1 MSTTDD
7 TDLGEISD
15 ENIIRLLERAEWP
28 LSTSEVGDKFG
39 VTPQGA
45 YKRLRNLREE
55 REVEKRKTP
64 STALWRPA

>member
-55 REVEKRKTP
+55 GEVEKRKTP